1 MPCEMCGKPLPFHAT
16 IVVEGARMRVCAG
29 CAKFGKVV
37 EEPRP
42 KGAAPSG
49 SGPAVGPAPRPRNRA
64 EKPVPLESDEEL
76 VADFGERIRK
86 AREGRRVTVE
96 DLARAINERQSIVQ
110 KVEAG
115 TYFPDPELTRKIE
128 ASLQIRLR
136 ERVEA
141 VHPEKARAQGGVT
154 IGDLIKMQKK

>member
-1 MPCEMCGKPLPFHAT
+1 MPCEMCGRPLPFHAT
-16 IVVEGARMRVCAG
+16 IEVEGARMRVCAG

-42 KGAAPSG
+42 KGAGPPARSAAP
-49 SGPAVGPAPRPRNRA
+49 GPVPRPRSRA
-64 EKPVPLESDEEL
+64 EKPVPLETDEEL

-86 AREGRRVTVE
+86 AREARRVSVE
-96 DLARAINERQSIVQ
+96 DLARAINEKQSIVQ

-136 ERVEA
+136 EKVEA
-141 VHPEKARAQGGVT
+141 VHPERARPQGGLT

>member
-1 MPCEMCGKPLPFHAT
+1 
-16 IVVEGARMRVCAG
+16 MRVCAL

-37 EEPRP
+37 EEARP
-42 KGAAPSG
+42 KGAAPPLA
-49 SGPAVGPAPRPRNRA
+49 GPPPGPSARVRNRA
-64 EKPVPLESDEEL
+64 EKPVPLESEEEL
-76 VADFGERIRK
+76 VADFGERVRK
-86 AREGRRVTVE
+86 AREARRVTVE

-136 ERVEA
+136 EKVEQ
-141 VHPEKARAQGGVT
+141 VHPEKAAPRGGVT
-154 IGDLIKMQKK
+154 IGDLIRMKKG